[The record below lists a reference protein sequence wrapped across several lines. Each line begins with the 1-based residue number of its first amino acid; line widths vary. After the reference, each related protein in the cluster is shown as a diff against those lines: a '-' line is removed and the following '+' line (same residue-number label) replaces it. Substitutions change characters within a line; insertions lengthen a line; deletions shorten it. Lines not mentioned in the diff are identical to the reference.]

1 MELRKNLLP
10 VGERV
15 EVYRNLTRGCLSVR
29 HRGRVV
35 YHLEEHEDITLE
47 DCKLVVQPAGRQ
59 RVLDEGRKNVHAY
72 ISGTLMLHTRSPADY
87 EWKQG
92 QTYWD
97 TGELFCNVGEAY
109 YNPYKQDHW
118 TNSLGNRV
126 DTARWV
132 QFRNNKPIALEFF
145 DR

>member
-15 EVYRNLTRGCLSVR
+15 EVYRNLTLGCLSIR
-29 HRGRVV
+29 HRGRVI
-35 YHLEEHEDITLE
+35 YHLEDHEDITLM

-72 ISGTLMLHTRSPADY
+72 ISGELMLHSVAPANC
-87 EWKQG
+87 EWKHLTNYYQG
-92 QTYWD
+92 K
-97 TGELFCNVGEAY
+97 LSSNVGGVY

-118 TNSLGNRV
+118 TNSLGSRI
-126 DTARWV
+126 DKAKWV
-132 QFRNNKPIALEFF
+132 QFRNNKPVAMEFF
-145 DR
+145 QM